1 MQIIEPGYAWNG
13 ELKKRTSTKYIILHH
28 AAASEA
34 SAEDMHRVHLGNG
47 WIGIGYS
54 YYVRKDGTIYRG
66 RPEDCIGA
74 HTYGYN
80 DMSIGVCFEGNFET
94 DTMSGAQYN
103 AGVALLRDIL
113 SRYPDLLI
121 RGHRDFDATACPG
134 SNFPMEPM
142 KEDAERVEESM
153 TYEQFKAYMTR
164 YEQEQRD
171 EPVSAYAAE
180 AWEKAKKK
188 GLMDGTMPR
197 RPLLREQ
204 YALILDR
211 MGALD

>member
-1 MQIIEPGYAWNG
+1 M
-13 ELKKRTSTKYIILHH
+13 
-28 AAASEA
+28 
-34 SAEDMHRVHLGNG
+34 
-47 WIGIGYS
+47 
-54 YYVRKDGTIYRG
+54 
-66 RPEDCIGA
+66 
-74 HTYGYN
+74 
-80 DMSIGVCFEGNFET
+80 CFEGNFET

-142 KEDAERVEESM
+142 KEDAKEKGTAGNEGTAGGHMGRPYGENLEEDTM
-153 TYEQFKAYMTR
+153 TYEQFKGLMAQ

-180 AWEKAKKK
+180 AWEKAQEK

-204 YALILDR
+204 LAIMLDR
-211 MGALD
+211 LSLLN